1 MIMKEVY
8 RSFFKRASVFLLLL
22 TSVAAY
28 GQHIVTGTI
37 KDPAGSPMPG
47 VNVLIKGTGNG
58 TTTTIDGNYTLEAND
73 EDVLVISFIGYK
85 SQEIRVGNQ
94 TRIDADMRE
103 DVSTLQEVVV
113 VGYGEMKRTDLSGAQ
128 TSVGSE
134 QIAKTI
140 NTTIEQAIQGRAAG
154 VYVTQNT
161 GQPGGG
167 ISVNIRGV
175 NTITGSNEPLYVVD
189 GVQIQPSTLS
199 YGATSSSN
207 VLAGINPSDIS
218 NIEILQGPSA
228 TAIYGSRGTNGV
240 VLISTKRGKAG
251 EVKVNYGF
259 TYSLQEKPK
268 TLDVMTLPQ
277 FAEMTNQI
285 RAITGGTPPP
295 EFANPALLGP
305 GTNWQD
311 ALFKAAPLT
320 KHQLSL
326 SGGSEKTTFYLSGEH
341 FDQEG
346 VALGSSFARSSI
358 RLNVDN
364 QTRKWLKI
372 GTNLS
377 VNQTKEKITATQENT
392 ILNALQLAP
401 NIPVK
406 NPDGTW
412 GGANSVN
419 GSSVQF
425 TPLNPVAI
433 SSLIQNKQK
442 KFQVLGGVNVDVTLL
457 KGLVFRTSLNGN
469 LGFNRTDYFT
479 PTYRLGDKT
488 NDVASLTSGSSDN
501 TYWNWNQMLQY
512 NTRIG
517 KHDLGV
523 MASHESQESHWENVS
538 GSKKGFVTNSVPDLN
553 VGNTQGATTS
563 GGQSPWAME
572 SYFGRLNYT
581 YNDKYIVQGSIRA
594 DGSVNFGPDNKW
606 GYFPS
611 VSAAWRVTQEPFMQS
626 VPFINELKLR
636 VETGVTGNQGGTSYY
651 GPLASVSTPWG
662 TGFPLSRYPNPA
674 LQWEETHTNNIGF
687 NLNLFQNRIQLEGD
701 FYVKKTS
708 NLLMTSPLPD
718 YMGVS
723 AEGSI
728 GPPQVNVGALEN
740 RGWGFTLN
748 TVNIDRGGFTWRS
761 NFNVSGFKTK
771 MTQLYSA
778 NAFFDRTAWFI
789 GDTGSGNN
797 WTQRSAV
804 GQAPWLFRGY
814 LYDGIFQSVD
824 QINNSAIPVKVNGDR
839 QDVAPGGVWVGDIK
853 YKDLNGDN
861 KIDEKDI
868 TNIGNPWPKA
878 TFGFTNTF
886 TYMGFDLN
894 ILLTASY
901 GNDIYNFLRF
911 SNTNPNNINLGRNLM
926 AETFNYARV
935 EGSGSETH
943 LTNPGTD
950 IPRIVTPDVNGNGL
964 RFTDKFVE
972 DGSYIRIKN
981 ITLGYSIPKSLIGKQ
996 NVLQGVRLAVGVQN
1010 LYTFT
1015 KYKGYDPEVGAYVGR
1030 DSQSTNQSIG
1040 VDYGRYPMTP
1050 VYTFNLAVDF

>member
-251 EVKVNYGF
+251 EMKVNYGF

-268 TLDVMTLPQ
+268 NLPVMTLPQ

-311 ALFKAAPLT
+311 ALFKTAPLA

-372 GTNLS
+372 GANLN

-412 GGANSVN
+412 GGANSTN

-469 LGFNRTDYFT
+469 LGFNRTDYFI

-488 NDVASLTSGSSDN
+488 NDVASLTSGASDN

-517 KHDLGV
+517 KHDIGV

-553 VGNTQGATTS
+553 VGNTQGATSS
-563 GGQSPWAME
+563 GGQSPWSM
-572 SYFGRLNYT
+572 
-581 YNDKYIVQGSIRA
+581 
-594 DGSVNFGPDNKW
+594 
-606 GYFPS
+606 
-611 VSAAWRVTQEPFMQS
+611 
-626 VPFINELKLR
+626 
-636 VETGVTGNQGGTSYY
+636 
-651 GPLASVSTPWG
+651 
-662 TGFPLSRYPNPA
+662 
-674 LQWEETHTNNIGF
+674 
-687 NLNLFQNRIQLEGD
+687 
-701 FYVKKTS
+701 
-708 NLLMTSPLPD
+708 
-718 YMGVS
+718 
-723 AEGSI
+723 
-728 GPPQVNVGALEN
+728 
-740 RGWGFTLN
+740 
-748 TVNIDRGGFTWRS
+748 
-761 NFNVSGFKTK
+761 
-771 MTQLYSA
+771 
-778 NAFFDRTAWFI
+778 
-789 GDTGSGNN
+789 
-797 WTQRSAV
+797 
-804 GQAPWLFRGY
+804 
-814 LYDGIFQSVD
+814 
-824 QINNSAIPVKVNGDR
+824 
-839 QDVAPGGVWVGDIK
+839 
-853 YKDLNGDN
+853 
-861 KIDEKDI
+861 
-868 TNIGNPWPKA
+868 
-878 TFGFTNTF
+878 
-886 TYMGFDLN
+886 
-894 ILLTASY
+894 
-901 GNDIYNFLRF
+901 
-911 SNTNPNNINLGRNLM
+911 
-926 AETFNYARV
+926 
-935 EGSGSETH
+935 
-943 LTNPGTD
+943 
-950 IPRIVTPDVNGNGL
+950 
-964 RFTDKFVE
+964 
-972 DGSYIRIKN
+972 
-981 ITLGYSIPKSLIGKQ
+981 
-996 NVLQGVRLAVGVQN
+996 
-1010 LYTFT
+1010 
-1015 KYKGYDPEVGAYVGR
+1015 
-1030 DSQSTNQSIG
+1030 
-1040 VDYGRYPMTP
+1040 
-1050 VYTFNLAVDF
+1050 